1 MLELLEQQ
9 KKLTINQW
17 KIAGAATLGDMLD
30 FFDFFLIG
38 FVLAFVVKDW
48 HLTYGES
55 AMILLASGIS
65 APFGS
70 LFYGWLADKVGRR
83 TSLILAILNVSLAT
97 GAMALTP
104 TGAWGYL
111 VACRFVVGF
120 GVTGLYSVDI
130 TLMQEFSA
138 SHNRGWITGLTTT
151 MLPAGQLLAALL
163 GAFAAPYIGW
173 RGLVAVGLPPALL
186 CLYVRAWVPESPH
199 WLLRRGRIE
208 EARKSLAW
216 ALRIDPAT
224 ITLPEVLP
232 PIEHTRWLELF
243 RYPRSIVA
251 GCLTGLTQ
259 TGGVALALWMVTLF
273 VMVLKITPPE
283 ASKLVIWVSLMAI
296 AGRFYCSYL
305 SDAMGRRWAGIVSCL
320 ISAVFMSLAGYL
332 HDVYIGSLSVF
343 FVMVLLQN
351 FMGSGNY
358 SVVGP
363 YMGEMWPSRL
373 RGSGMGLV
381 YGVGNLG
388 KFIGP
393 VGLALVAGSDNY
405 VSPQATAAAL
415 VPGFN
420 YFAEWY
426 LIGAFA
432 FWLIA
437 PETRGQTIA
446 QIDQAM
452 STLRSRGS
460 EIVSAICG
468 IAGAV
473 LTIVIHP
480 FAPLVVFV
488 AVALTVSTPIFGGA
502 LMIACSAG
510 LVYLGLS
517 TILAFSL
524 ASLSAIVLAVLSL
537 LAIVLVFA
545 AGIASVMTGLQR
557 PAEPSVQP
565 GFAMSERG

>member
-1 MLELLEQQ
+1 MLDLLESQ
-9 KKLTINQW
+9 KKLTFNQW

-48 HLTYGES
+48 HLTYGQS
-55 AMILLASGIS
+55 ALILLASGVS

-70 LFYGWLADKVGRR
+70 LFYGWLADKIGRR
-83 TSLILAILNVSLAT
+83 TSLIAAILNVSLAT

-104 TGAWGYL
+104 SGGWWWL

-130 TLMQEFSA
+130 TLMQEFSP
-138 SHNRGWITGLTTT
+138 SSKRGWFTGVTTT
-151 MLPAGQLLAALL
+151 MLPAGSLLAALL

-173 RGLVAVGLPPALL
+173 RGLTVVGLLPALL
-186 CLYVRAWVPESPH
+186 CLYVRAFVPESPH
-199 WLLRRGRIE
+199 WLLRRGRVD
-208 EARKSLAW
+208 EARKALAW
-216 ALRIDPAT
+216 AMQVDPAT
-224 ITLPEVLP
+224 ITLPTELPEV
-232 PIEHTRWLELF
+232 EHTRWLELF
-243 RYPRSIVA
+243 KYPRSIVA

-259 TGGVALALWMVTLF
+259 TGGVALSLWMVTLF

-283 ASKLVIWVSLMAI
+283 ASKLVIWVSISAI
-296 AGRFYCSYL
+296 AGRFFCSWM
-305 SDAMGRRWAGIVSCL
+305 SDAMGRRWSGVVSCL
-320 ISAVFMSLAGYL
+320 IAAATMSAAGYL
-332 HDVYIGSLSVF
+332 HDVYIGTASMF
-343 FVMVLLQN
+343 FVMIVLQN

-358 SVVGP
+358 SIVGP

-393 VGLALVAGSDNY
+393 AGLALVAGSDNL
-405 VSPQATAAAL
+405 VSPKATADAL
-415 VPGFN
+415 IPGFN

-446 QIDQAM
+446 QIDYAM
-452 STLRSRGS
+452 STLQSRGS
-460 EIVSAICG
+460 EIVAAVCG
-468 IAGAV
+468 IVGGV
-473 LTIVIHP
+473 LSILIAP
-480 FAPLVVFV
+480 FAPMAVFA
-488 AVALTVSTPIFGGA
+488 AVTIMVIAPTAGGV
-502 LMIACSAG
+502 LLILCSAG
-510 LVYLGLS
+510 LIYVGLPTFMAFTPVVGTLG
-517 TILAFSL
+517 
-524 ASLSAIVLAVLSL
+524 VLALITIFVAGVASIMSRQSRS
-537 LAIVLVFA
+537 AEGPRGAKVA
-545 AGIASVMTGLQR
+545 A
-557 PAEPSVQP
+557 E
-565 GFAMSERG
+565 